1 MSLPKLQSKLR
12 FKFIGTW
19 SKEERKIRL
28 FNYTCNAFEVG
39 MCQFSVY
46 RKFKENIEASKK
58 RLVSNIDLTP
68 FKQRELTGSY
78 NQTNINLLNFD

>member
-1 MSLPKLQSKLR
+1 
-12 FKFIGTW
+12 
-19 SKEERKIRL
+19 
-28 FNYTCNAFEVG
+28 

-68 FKQRELTGSY
+68 FKQREITGSY
-78 NQTNINLLNFD
+78 NRTNINLLNFD